1 MDDPQDQKKR
11 YCMRITLTF
20 YLRRGTVHVGS
31 VAELFNC
38 LAFNP
43 NLSKSVYLNLNPDFY
58 SSGLLAIFSVFLS
71 VMLIVL
77 KDQLQGDFL
86 LTLKAPIS
94 QNDQTHSNNSLTVAD
109 GLFGCV

>member
-1 MDDPQDQKKR
+1 
-11 YCMRITLTF
+11 MRITLTF

-58 SSGLLAIFSVFLS
+58 SSGLLAVFPVFLS

-86 LTLKAPIS
+86 LSLKAP
-94 QNDQTHSNNSLTVAD
+94 TSNALKQFVDCCRRIVWVCLTILW
-109 GLFGCV
+109 GWHLKG